1 MKQNNDK
8 KTRIECLGRFV
19 GNRSMISDNHF
30 MKKISTNAIVK
41 LFR

>member
-8 KTRIECLGRFV
+8 KTHIECLGCFV

-30 MKKISTNAIVK
+30 MKKILTKTIVK